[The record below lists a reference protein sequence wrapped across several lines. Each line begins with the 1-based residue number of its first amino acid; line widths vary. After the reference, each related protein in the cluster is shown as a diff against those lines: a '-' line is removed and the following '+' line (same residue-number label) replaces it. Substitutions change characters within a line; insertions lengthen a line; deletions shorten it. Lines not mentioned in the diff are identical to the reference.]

1 MVSLFHACVVV
12 IARSYTW
19 RGSFLRE
26 ALLKRML
33 LFGLCPRRC
42 TPLASMAQVFNSTW
56 CKLHDYCWEETLK
69 IMTEEWATHGWLVA
83 SVKVWKSGSSYQVKV
98 EYEITWPETG
108 KVDHFTEVCCKSP
121 VSTWKPSYVTV
132 LPSPGDTLIVGWWY
146 KESSKA
152 VEQLDQSM
160 RQNCHIDEASAPA
173 AMVTGDSISAAAAA
187 AAVPEETI
195 LSDSEENSSSSLER
209 LPKRMRRTAKSGA
222 R

>member
-33 LFGLCPRRC
+33 LFGFCRRRC
-42 TPLASMAQVFNSTW
+42 TPPASMAPVLKSTW
-56 CKLHDYCWEETLK
+56 RKVHDFCWEETLQ
-69 IMTEEWATHGWLVA
+69 IMKEDWATQGWLVA
-83 SVKVWKSGSSYQVKV
+83 SVKVLKSGSSYQVTV

-108 KVDHFTEVCCKSP
+108 KEDRFTEVCWKSP
-121 VSTWKPSYVTV
+121 VSTWKPTYVTV
-132 LPSPGDTLIVGWWY
+132 LSSPGDTLIVGWWY
-146 KESSKA
+146 KEPSKA
-152 VEQLDQSM
+152 VGQLDQSM
-160 RQNCHIDEASAPA
+160 RQNCHIDEASASA

-209 LPKRMRRTAKSGA
+209 VPKRMRKTEKSGA